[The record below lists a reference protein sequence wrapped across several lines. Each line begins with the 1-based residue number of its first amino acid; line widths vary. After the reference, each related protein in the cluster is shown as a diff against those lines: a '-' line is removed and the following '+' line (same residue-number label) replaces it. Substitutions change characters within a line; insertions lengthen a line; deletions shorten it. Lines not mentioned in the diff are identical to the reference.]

1 MARKLVSM
9 HTIYS
14 RSFRVRETSR
24 SSDWFPSFFNY
35 RTHYDSDSTNAD
47 YIIFETEYDFNY
59 NLMIIYPYFISN
71 MVLKQ
76 RIAKVDLSSFSKIVR
91 QDYINVFYIDHFL
104 KITISDNIST
114 RYQILFSF
122 FSFFF

>member
-14 RSFRVRETSR
+14 RSFRVRETSW

-35 RTHYDSDSTNAD
+35 PTHYDSDSTNTD
-47 YIIFETEYDFNY
+47 NIIFEAECTLNY
-59 NLMIIYPYFISN
+59 NLTIIYPYFISN

-76 RIAKVDLSSFSKIVR
+76 RIAKVDLSSF
-91 QDYINVFYIDHFL
+91 
-104 KITISDNIST
+104 
-114 RYQILFSF
+114 
-122 FSFFF
+122 